1 MGERNNHFWDNIL
14 QPIVCAIVLL
24 LIIGAINVF
33 SSTFVMDHYESQNA
47 YYHLFRHLG
56 MMALGLV
63 GMLLAYHVDY
73 QRMRSAVPI
82 GTAITVAFLLMV
94 PLLGVET
101 NGARR
106 WLNFGFIFQPSELA
120 KLFAIA
126 IAASFLAKSIENGER
141 VYYLSRQY
149 RFILGEPLL
158 VALFMG
164 ALVMLQ
170 PDLGTTMV
178 IVGIPLILIF
188 LAGAPLKEVGLFLAV
203 SVIMLVILVVFEPYR
218 LNRFTSYYDPWS
230 YRQTNG
236 YQTVQSLIAIGSGG
250 LLGQGMGDGISKF
263 FYLPEAHTDFAFAVF
278 GQEWGFLGVIA
289 LLLLFTILIFY
300 GFRTAN
306 YAPDTYGALLAAGL
320 TLFLGGQGVFNIGM
334 VCGLLPVTGIPLPF
348 ISYGGTSLIIN
359 MFAAGVLM
367 NIARQGWQRQLLI
380 PKRTPRMAV
389 KSPTKPRQKLTRV

>member
-1 MGERNNHFWDNIL
+1 MDGRDNHFWGNIL
-14 QPIVCAIVLL
+14 QPIICVIVLL
-24 LIIGAINVF
+24 LIVGSINVF
-33 SSTFVMDHYESQNA
+33 SSTFVMDHYESHNA
-47 YYHLFRHLG
+47 YYHLFRHFG
-56 MMALGLV
+56 MMALGLI
-63 GMLLAYHVDY
+63 GMLIAYHVDY

-82 GTAITVAFLLMV
+82 GTIITVLFLLLV
-94 PLLGVET
+94 PFLGIET

-126 IAASFLAKSIENGER
+126 IAASFLAKNIENGEH
-141 VYYLSRQY
+141 VYYLSRHY
-149 RFILGEPLL
+149 RFIISEPLG

-164 ALVMLQ
+164 GLVMLQ

-178 IVGIPLILIF
+178 IVGIPLVLIF
-188 LAGAPLKEVGLFLAV
+188 LAGAPLKEVGLFLVVSFAV
-203 SVIMLVILVVFEPYR
+203 LAILVVLEPYR

-230 YRQTNG
+230 YSQTNG

-250 LLGQGMGDGISKF
+250 FLGQGMGDGISKF

-278 GQEWGFLGVIA
+278 GQEWGFLGVVA
-289 LLLLFTILIFY
+289 LLLLFGILILY
-300 GFRTAN
+300 GFRAAN

-320 TLFLGGQGVFNIGM
+320 TLFLGGQGLFNIGM
-334 VCGLLPVTGIPLPF
+334 VCGLLPVTGVPMPF
-348 ISYGGTSLIIN
+348 ISYGGTSLIVN

-380 PKRTPRMAV
+380 PKRKFRVAS
-389 KSPTKPRQKLTRV
+389 KISSGSRQKFVSR